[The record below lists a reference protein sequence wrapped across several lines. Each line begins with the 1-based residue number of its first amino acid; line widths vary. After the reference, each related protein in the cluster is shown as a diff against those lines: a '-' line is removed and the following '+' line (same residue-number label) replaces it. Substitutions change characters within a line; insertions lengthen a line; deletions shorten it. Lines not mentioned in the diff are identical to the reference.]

1 LLTCVFLL
9 SRYIIVLRYRRR
21 IAELQREQEV
31 QRTRMRIARD
41 IHDGIGGGL
50 TRIAL
55 LSRRIP
61 GQGTDSVA
69 ARITEASTELVR
81 ELGEIVW
88 TVDPGNDARSA
99 FLAFVRSTLGRQFDD
114 LEVRLEQDL
123 RLLEAESALP
133 LPPDVKRNTLL
144 ILKEAVNNALKHAQA
159 STISVRLHLEGDRL
173 ELEVKDDGRGFD
185 PQERTGTGNGL
196 ANFRKRAEAAGG
208 TVTITSAPDSGTR
221 IHFETRTLPTF
232 M

>member
-1 LLTCVFLL
+1 
-9 SRYIIVLRYRRR
+9 
-21 IAELQREQEV
+21 
-31 QRTRMRIARD
+31 MRIARD

-61 GQGTDSVA
+61 GQGPDSAA

-99 FLAFVRSTLGRQFDD
+99 FIAFVRSTLGRQFDD
-114 LEVRLEQDL
+114 LDILLEQDL
-123 RLLEAESALP
+123 HVNESEGALP

-144 ILKEAVNNALKHAQA
+144 ILKEAVNNALKHANA
-159 STISVRLHLEGDRL
+159 RTIMVRLYIEGPRL
-173 ELEVKDDGRGFD
+173 ELEVEDDGQGFD
-185 PQERTGTGNGL
+185 PALSARTGNGL
-196 ANFRKRAEAAGG
+196 SNFRKRAEAAGG
-208 TVTITSAPDSGTR
+208 TVTVLSTPGEGTR
-221 IHFETRTLPTF
+221 IRFIAEGLPTF